1 MPQKNASRRKF
12 VKTMGISAT
21 AGLLAGCTGGGGG
34 GSGGDGSDES
44 GGSGTASPTTAQQ
57 SESQDTYT
65 LNLAESATKE
75 SAHYR
80 GTELL
85 AETIQENSD
94 GRIQVDVICCQ
105 NAGGP
110 PEITRSVNSGTL
122 DMGVSAVNNLA
133 NLTPAWLFVQLP
145 YLWADHENLYGFWS
159 ENYGDSGRADV
170 IEQVHE
176 RAYQDLQNVEIL
188 DYWGSNGGSMR
199 HMHFSD
205 DSTPTVP
212 GDLSGEKIRVTESPI
227 EGSTVSNWNAS
238 ATPVAWSETTS
249 AMQQGVVSGIHIHYW
264 WLHAS
269 GMFEEIN
276 YTVETQTQDS
286 PAILHINSDSWAQLP
301 SDLQEVVTSS
311 VAEVTPQQI
320 QMDLEQG
327 AEAKRMIQEE
337 RSDIEVYS
345 PTTSELEEWQQITAP
360 VYDEWI
366 GQTGVPQE
374 YVENALEFQS
384 HTVPGVDL

>member
-1 MPQKNASRRKF
+1 MPKKTPSRRKLI
-12 VKTMGISAT
+12 KTIGVSAT
-21 AGLLAGCTGGGGG
+21 TGLLAGCA
-34 GSGGDGSDES
+34 GDS
-44 GGSGTASPTTAQQ
+44 GGSGDGGSEGSNGGNGGATTAQQ
-57 SESQDTYT
+57 TEPQDTYT
-65 LNLAESATKE
+65 LNLAESATTE
-75 SAHYR
+75 SAHYK

-85 AETIQENSD
+85 AETIQEKSD
-94 GRIQVDVICCQ
+94 GRIEVDVICCQ

-145 YLWADHENLYGFWS
+145 YLWSDHENLYGFWS
-159 ENYGDSGRADV
+159 ENYGDSGRGDIV
-170 IEQVHE
+170 QQVHE
-176 RAYQDLQNVEIL
+176 RASQDLPNVEIL

-205 DSTPTVP
+205 DSTPTAP
-212 GDLSGEKIRVTESPI
+212 SGVSGQQIRVTESPI

-249 AMQQGVVSGIHIHYW
+249 AMQQGVVQGIHIHYW
-264 WLHAS
+264 WLFAS

-276 YTVETQTQDS
+276 YTVETRTQDS
-286 PAILHINSDSWAQLP
+286 PAILQINSDSWNQLP
-301 SDLQEVVTSS
+301 SDLQDVVTSA

-327 AEAKRMIQEE
+327 EKAKSMIREE
-337 RSDIEVYS
+337 KSDIEIHTPS
-345 PTTSELEEWQQITAP
+345 ESELEQWQQVTAP
-360 VYDEWI
+360 VYDEWL
-366 GQTGVPQE
+366 GETGVPEE
-374 YVENALEFQS
+374 YVKNALEFQNHS
-384 HTVPGVDL
+384 VPGVDL